1 VKRPL
6 LLLIVFSL
14 LLLAG
19 CGTAAVPAAETAAPV
34 PAAETVSPLPA
45 ETEAPAEPSAPALP
59 SDAEQKQFLLDR
71 YEDWRFPEGP
81 EPWFYAF
88 TDLDHNGRLEVLV
101 ASTQGSGIFTYAD
114 CREVNA
120 AFDGLDACTAD
131 YAGEEFF
138 AWPEIIVEEAPC
150 YYDSATGLYHY
161 LFTDLTRVGAAQHYE
176 TLCDL
181 VLSDGKLGYQPLASR
196 ETQVDEG
203 GTHVL
208 CTNAAGNAISEA
220 EYEAWPSTFYAGMGQ
235 GSQSFAWTQVG
246 GLSIEEILPDGPE
259 IVITKHPTG
268 EVLPVGGKTWFIAH
282 ADNADQLTWM
292 LVDPEGVY
300 YALEDA
306 EAQLPGLELEV
317 LPKDTLGVSNV
328 PAALD
333 GWGVVT
339 WFFGPGGSAETNIAY
354 ITVE

>member
-1 VKRPL
+1 MKRSLIL
-6 LLLIVFSL
+6 LTLFSL
-14 LLLAG
+14 QLLAG
-19 CGTAAVPAAETAAPV
+19 CGTAAPAAETAVPV
-34 PAAETVSPLPA
+34 PTVEATQQESTPAPETP
-45 ETEAPAEPSAPALP
+45 APALP
-59 SDAEQKQFLLDR
+59 SESEQRQLLMDHYAE
-71 YEDWRFPEGP
+71 WRFPDGP

-88 TDLDHNGRLEVLV
+88 TDLDHNGRLEVLA
-101 ASTQGSGIFTYAD
+101 ASTQGSGIFTYVE

-120 AFDGLDACTAD
+120 AFDGLDHCTAD
-131 YAGEEFF
+131 YAEEEFF

-150 YYDSATGLYHY
+150 YYDSASGLYHY

-181 VLSDGKLGYQPLASR
+181 CLSDGKLSYQPLASR
-196 ETQVDEG
+196 ETLNDDSGEHI
-203 GTHVL
+203 T
-208 CTNAAGNAISEA
+208 CTDADGNAISEA
-220 EYEAWPSTFYAGMGQ
+220 EYDAWPAKVFAGME
-235 GSQSFAWTQVG
+235 QSSPPFVWTQVG
-246 GLSIEEILPDGPE
+246 SLSIEEIMPDGPE

-268 EVLPVGGKTWFIAH
+268 EVLSIGGKAWFIAH

-306 EAQLPGLELEV
+306 KAQLPGLELEV

-333 GWGVVT
+333 GWGVVA